1 MSSIARRV
9 SLGLLSL
16 CGLSASFAANSAIGL
31 VVADGSF
38 QLDHSRVRGS
48 ATLFEGNVIETNI
61 SSSQLQLNNGV
72 NLRLAADTRAR
83 VYASR
88 LVLEQGIGQLES
100 ADYKIEAASLQVE
113 ADKRGATARV
123 QLTGTK
129 RVVVAARDGEV
140 RVSNRDGVLIAR
152 VASGREMAFE
162 PQEGSAAAVTKVS
175 GILALKGGK
184 FIVIDRTTNVTMQVQ
199 GAGLEPEV
207 GNLVEIVGTVN
218 AAAPTVA
225 GASQLID
232 VTSVKRL
239 TKSARPATAGA
250 AGAAGAGA
258 AGAAAGGLSTGA
270 VVAIV
275 GGVAAA
281 GTIGGLAAAHAL
293 PGQSGSQPSTSR

>member
-1 MSSIARRV
+1 
-9 SLGLLSL
+9 
-16 CGLSASFAANSAIGL
+16 
-31 VVADGSF
+31 
-38 QLDHSRVRGS
+38 
-48 ATLFEGNVIETNI
+48 
-61 SSSQLQLNNGV
+61 
-72 NLRLAADTRAR
+72 
-83 VYASR
+83 
-88 LVLEQGIGQLES
+88 
-100 ADYKIEAASLQVE
+100 
-113 ADKRGATARV
+113 
-123 QLTGTK
+123 
-129 RVVVAARDGEV
+129 
-140 RVSNRDGVLIAR
+140 
-152 VASGREMAFE
+152 
-162 PQEGSAAAVTKVS
+162 
-175 GILALKGGK
+175 
-184 FIVIDRTTNVTMQVQ
+184 VIDRTTNVTMQVQ